1 MARRGTIC
9 STLFH
14 ADSGRGTD
22 GLESNVLRWSKNRVK
37 TLKSPHAPRTFNIT
51 KILFLRSPV
60 KKKKH
65 YFCTQHSLIDFI
77 IDKEVTVRR
86 DSYRRVR
93 KIPKSYC

>member
-60 KKKKH
+60 KKKKKTLFL
-65 YFCTQHSLIDFI
+65 YTAFVD
-77 IDKEVTVRR
+77 
-86 DSYRRVR
+86 
-93 KIPKSYC
+93 